1 VSDELNKDIDNATN
15 SLSKMERI
23 LQQLITTATKFSS
36 TLSGGLKNT
45 GLSNNGGI
53 GQTGIGSSGNN
64 VMGNSFGNMPA
75 MLSMNRT
82 MNMNAAM
89 MRGGISALTGVV
101 AGGFAAM
108 PDVASTTA
116 RSMGFYGAG
125 LMGGSNR
132 TQMMSATMGFMNGG
146 ITSQGGV
153 AIGDVQTANAFARA
167 GIGPNVRGVNAGQFG
182 SLATSVANAAKYLNV
197 DNGQAAQSMAA
208 LTQGGMSSNLMRNFG
223 IYTTDP
229 RTGRRLSPSEI
240 YGAVAN
246 RITGGQKLSTQDLMT
261 SMQGGALGVDLAQI
275 GDQTTQDMVY
285 QTLLA
290 NASDSKTKAG
300 MNLASKASMA
310 AFGHAAGVNP
320 GASQLTANSLQAGT
334 MNAASD
340 AYIKGMQDAVGVLK
354 QFHGV
359 MNAFLKGPGRGL
371 AQLNSGAN
379 MLAGDNVTGG
389 ALTAIGGIGGGLG
402 GVGGMMLQNAMLS
415 RTLRKAGVEGGAAPR
430 SRMGLGKKVGL
441 AAVGNLAGEAISS
454 GSKQGSFQ
462 SKLGSA
468 ISWGTN
474 GAMLGSF
481 LGPEGTA
488 AGAIIG
494 GLAGGLYGMFSGG
507 DNSKNGMSPMTDTT
521 GGIKLIHPVGRAKV
535 TCRYG
540 QKDSLHS
547 SGHHG
552 VDFGVAEGTSVQAAA
567 DGTVVYAG
575 GSSANTMGTND
586 FSLGIQLEIKHANGY
601 STVYGHLSSYGV
613 SIGDTVSSSQVIAK
627 SGNTGYS
634 SGPHLHFELRKDGNP
649 IDPSSALGAN
659 YAAASGTYTDAS
671 SSSGSA
677 SSSGSLGGSGDTTGF
692 SSGAMSA
699 AGISIPPSW
708 SGSGSGISAST
719 QSSKSGGGMI
729 GHGASSTTTGGAS
742 VGSPSGGG
750 TPASNNNVVINVSV
764 AQASEAEAKRFANM
778 IKQYID
784 DDRLTANMG
793 SM

>member
-1 VSDELNKDIDNATN
+1 MSDELSKDIDNAAN

-36 TLSGGLKNT
+36 TLSGGIKGT
-45 GLSNNGGI
+45 GLSNNGGFGQI
-53 GQTGIGSSGNN
+53 GLGNSGNN
-64 VMGNSFGNMPA
+64 MMSNSFGNLPA
-75 MLSMNRT
+75 MLSANRS
-82 MNMNAAM
+82 MNMNSAM
-89 MRGGISALTGVV
+89 MRGGISAITGMA

-116 RSMGFYGAG
+116 RSMGFYGASLIG
-125 LMGGSNR
+125 GGSR
-132 TQMMSATMGFMNGG
+132 TQMMNATMRYMSGG
-146 ITSQGGV
+146 ITSQGGIPV
-153 AIGDVQTANAFARA
+153 GDVQTANAAARA
-167 GIGPNVRGVNAGQFG
+167 GIGYGTQQFG
-182 SLATSVANAAKYLNV
+182 VLATSVANAAKYLNV

-285 QTLLA
+285 QTMLA

-320 GASQLTANSLQAGT
+320 GASQLAANSLQANT
-334 MNAASD
+334 MNTASD
-340 AYIKGMQDAVGVLK
+340 EYIKGMQGAVDVLK
-354 QFHGV
+354 KFHGV
-359 MNAFLKGPGRGL
+359 MDNFLKSDVGRTMARLNGGADL
-371 AQLNSGAN
+371 AMS
-379 MLAGDNVTGG
+379 DNVFGGG
-389 ALTAIGGIGGGLG
+389 ATALGGIAGGMG

-415 RTLRKAGVEGGAAPR
+415 RTLRKSGMGESGGAAPR
-430 SRMGLGKKVGL
+430 SRMGIGKKVGL
-441 AAVGNLAGEAISS
+441 GMVGAVAGEAVSA
-454 GSKQGSFQ
+454 GSKQGSIQ

-468 ISWGTN
+468 LTWGSQ

-494 GLAGGLYGMFSGG
+494 GLAGAAVGLFTGG
-507 DNSKNGMSPMTDTT
+507 ANSTVGSSPMTDTT

-547 SGHHG
+547 SGHRG
-552 VDFGVAEGTSVQAAA
+552 IDFGVSSGTNVQAAA

-575 GSSANTMGTND
+575 GSSANTMGTNN

-613 SIGDTVSSSQVIAK
+613 SIGDTVTALPQVELTRKQAA
-627 SGNTGYS
+627 TTAHQVRAE
-634 SGPHLHFELRKDGNP
+634 HLAVLVTLQVLVRV
-649 IDPSSALGAN
+649 
-659 YAAASGTYTDAS
+659 
-671 SSSGSA
+671 
-677 SSSGSLGGSGDTTGF
+677 
-692 SSGAMSA
+692 
-699 AGISIPPSW
+699 
-708 SGSGSGISAST
+708 
-719 QSSKSGGGMI
+719 Q
-729 GHGASSTTTGGAS
+729 
-742 VGSPSGGG
+742 
-750 TPASNNNVVINVSV
+750 
-764 AQASEAEAKRFANM
+764 
-778 IKQYID
+778 
-784 DDRLTANMG
+784 
-793 SM
+793 